1 MMDKSDHRIISMIA
15 DVLKI
20 DADQITNES
29 KFIDDLGSDSLTLV
43 ELVMRIE
50 EDYDTEIPDEEMDN
64 LVSVQHV
71 IDFINEN
78 C

>member
-1 MMDKSDHRIISMIA
+1 MDKSEQRIITMIA

-20 DADQITNES
+20 DAEQITTES

-43 ELVMRIE
+43 ELVMRME
-50 EDYDTEIPDEEMDN
+50 EDYDTEIRDEEIEN
-64 LVSVQHV
+64 LITVQHV
-71 IDFINEN
+71 VDFINEN

>member
-1 MMDKSDHRIISMIA
+1 MMDKSEQRIITMIA

-20 DADQITNES
+20 DAEQITTES

-50 EDYDTEIPDEEMDN
+50 EDYDTEIRDEEIEN
-64 LVSVQHV
+64 LITVQHV
-71 IDFINEN
+71 VDFINEN